1 MRRALL
7 LVVCSGVLAVGLSVN
22 ASADPAG
29 WTPLLR
35 TAASKLIT
43 AELNRDGAT
52 ACSVLYAPL
61 AATVDGKT
69 CIERWDARSAHMLAS
84 AGGAR
89 GLRADLRAVSNAAVA
104 INGLYGSIALP
115 HPLLGGHS
123 RFYWTANCWMLTR

>member
-1 MRRALL
+1 MLVFCSVALT
-7 LVVCSGVLAVGLSVN
+7 LAMSLD

-35 TAASKLIT
+35 TAAAKLLT

-61 AATVDGKT
+61 TATVDGRT
-69 CIERWDARSAHMLAS
+69 CAQRWDARSARMLAS
-84 AGGAR
+84 TVATRA
-89 GLRADLRAVSNAAVA
+89 LRADLRAVAGAAVTL
-104 INGLYGSIALP
+104 NGMYGSIALP

-123 RFYWTANCWMLTR
+123 RFYWTANCWMLTG